1 MLGDSQAGTCIVTLV
16 ERNASYVVIGK
27 LARRAAADL
36 NARLEALVRRQ
47 PHAVRTMTADIGTE
61 FHSDKA
67 LEARVR
73 AAQYRLRHTAS
84 LMAARFQ

>member
-1 MLGDSQAGTCIVTLV
+1 MTLV
-16 ERNASYVVIGK
+16 ERKTGFVVIGK

-61 FHSDKA
+61 FHGDKA

-73 AAQYRLRHTAS
+73 AAQDRLRHTAS
-84 LMAARFQ
+84 LMGARFQ